1 MSQARNQVRIIGGD
15 YRRRQLPFP
24 DAEGLRPTPDRV
36 RETLFNWLG
45 QELDGL
51 NCLDLFAGSGAL
63 GFEAASRRARRV
75 VMVEKS
81 RKVADSLKAN
91 RQLLTAQSIEVVVM
105 DALHYLKSCRERFD
119 LVFLDPPYRS
129 ELLEQIL
136 PLLPAVL
143 ADDARVYVEA
153 ASWPGLDGWQRIKEG
168 RAGLV
173 HYGLLGRDRPGASL

>member
-1 MSQARNQVRIIGGD
+1 MSQARNHVRIIGGD

-36 RETLFNWLG
+36 RETVFNWLG

-51 NCLDLFAGSGAL
+51 TCLDLFAGSGAL
-63 GFEAASRRARRV
+63 GFEAASRRAQRV

-81 RKVADSLKAN
+81 RKVADGLRSN
-91 RQLLTAQSIEVVVM
+91 RQLLAAQAVEVVVM
-105 DALHYLKSCRERFD
+105 DAVHYLKSCRERFD

-129 ELLEQIL
+129 DLLVQIL

-143 ADDARVYVEA
+143 ADGGRVYVEA
-153 ASWPGLDGWQRIKEG
+153 ASWPDLSGWQRIKEG

-173 HYGLLGRDRPGASL
+173 HYGLLGREPQTCSL

>member
-1 MSQARNQVRIIGGD
+1 MSQARNHVRIIGGD
-15 YRRRQLPFP
+15 YRRRLLPFP

-36 RETLFNWLG
+36 RETVFNWLG

-81 RKVADSLKAN
+81 RKVADGLRAN
-91 RQLLTAQSIEVVVM
+91 RQLLAAQAVDVVVM
-105 DALHYLKSCRERFD
+105 DAVHYLKSCRERFD

-143 ADDARVYVEA
+143 ADGARVYVEA
-153 ASWPGLDGWQRIKEG
+153 ASWPDLDDWQRIREG

-173 HYGLLGRDRPGASL
+173 HYGLLGLSRPEATL